1 MPRTARFLR
10 AGVAAVGLAV
20 LAACA
25 DDGGRAVTTTP
36 LPEYEPVAGRVVVV
50 GDSLTVGAEENLR
63 RLAELHGFTLEL
75 SAAIGRQIQSGVEEL
90 RRLDAPSAELVVVA
104 LGTNDA
110 AQPGFD
116 GAVAAERIDEALAA
130 TGGAPVAWVN
140 VYRDPGTA
148 AGDAAQVF
156 NAALLEAASRHATL
170 TTLDW
175 AAFVRTHPDVMADDR
190 VHHTWEGY
198 VARSRWLR
206 DEIVAR
212 LRPGPAPTT
221 TPA

>member
-75 SAAIGRQIQSGVEEL
+75 SAAIGRQIPGGVEEL

-110 AQPGFD
+110 A
-116 GAVAAERIDEALAA
+116 
-130 TGGAPVAWVN
+130 
-140 VYRDPGTA
+140 
-148 AGDAAQVF
+148 
-156 NAALLEAASRHATL
+156 
-170 TTLDW
+170 
-175 AAFVRTHPDVMADDR
+175 
-190 VHHTWEGY
+190 
-198 VARSRWLR
+198 
-206 DEIVAR
+206 
-212 LRPGPAPTT
+212 
-221 TPA
+221 